1 MTSKKTKNPSILYM
15 YNIIVPLSM
24 FILKNI
30 LKTVTLIENTVFV
43 GFIRW
48 DHTGVGRALNSVW
61 LVSLQKGE
69 IWTDTYIGRIREEGG
84 RDWSSVSTDTSQGP
98 PKVTSHHQKLSE
110 RLGQKQSP
118 LLRTGS
124 RTLASRTVIG
134 SFCCLNHLVYSS
146 LWRQP

>member
-1 MTSKKTKNPSILYM
+1 M

-69 IWTDTYIGRIREEGG
+69 IWTDTYIGRI
-84 RDWSSVSTDTSQGP
+84 STWRRW
-98 PKVTSHHQKLSE
+98 E
-110 RLGQKQSP
+110 RLEFCFYWYKPRTTKDYQPSP
-118 LLRTGS
+118 KTKGETG
-124 RTLASRTVIG
+124 TEEITPAENWIQDFGLQNCDTG
-134 SFCCLNHLVYSS
+134 NFCCLSHLVHSS
-146 LWRQP
+146 LLRQP